1 MSFTFL
7 TWYTVLVF
15 IIPILIIFE
24 AYKPIIKFFKKIK
37 RNKDIAYIRQDLR
50 TRYPSICL
58 FFENLDKVIMKIN
71 KHYGTKIDIID
82 FESYDDFVRHLKE
95 NCGYKSN
102 LITQSIL
109 NAFIDDID
117 TIISQQPLPKGRG
130 LSMSN

>member
-1 MSFTFL
+1 
-7 TWYTVLVF
+7 
-15 IIPILIIFE
+15 
-24 AYKPIIKFFKKIK
+24 
-37 RNKDIAYIRQDLR
+37 
-50 TRYPSICL
+50 
-58 FFENLDKVIMKIN
+58 MKIN